1 VVGTINPQ
9 PAAFTLPHL
18 SASSISD
25 WLRCPALWYAR
36 RVLRTEEPPSLDL
49 AIGSALHAAAE
60 AHHKGEDAELALI
73 KAWAEVRTAN
83 PPHAALVRALTAL
96 GVYRAAR
103 PLADGEQ
110 PERFF
115 RVALP
120 GVPVPLI
127 GFFDLDC
134 LREVRDLKTT
144 RAKWWTQQRVDE
156 SLQGTAYWY
165 ARGALKRPIK
175 RVIFDV
181 LRIVEP
187 IEITML
193 ETTRSAQQ
201 VAEFLDTARR
211 VYGEIQDAV
220 TAGRAEPK
228 CPESRC
234 RYWEV
239 CRAWRLDH
247 GSRGGADTRVLAH
260 PERPAAARV
269 EAGRPGPFED

>member
-1 VVGTINPQ
+1 MTAQ
-9 PAAFTLPHL
+9 FTLPHL

-73 KAWAEVRTAN
+73 RTWASDVRPAN
-83 PPHAALVRALTAL
+83 PPDVALVRALTAL
-96 GVYRAAR
+96 DVYRAAR
-103 PLADGEQ
+103 PLVKGEK

-120 GVPVPLI
+120 DLPIPLI
-127 GFFDLDC
+127 GFFDLD
-134 LREVRDLKTT
+134 RRHEVRDLKTT
-144 RAKWWTQQRVDE
+144 RANWWTQERVDV
-156 SLQGTAYWY
+156 SLQATAYWY
-165 ARGALKRPIK
+165 ARQALKRPIE
-175 RVIFDV
+175 RVVFDV

-187 IEITML
+187 IEIRPI

-201 VAEFLDTARR
+201 VSEFLDTARR
-211 VYGEIQDAV
+211 VYGEIQNAI

-234 RYWEV
+234 RYREV
-239 CRAWRLDH
+239 CAAWRLDH
-247 GSRGGADTRVLAH
+247 GSRGKVDPRVLA
-260 PERPAAARV
+260 PADGQLAPARV
-269 EAGRPGPFED
+269 EARRPGPFED